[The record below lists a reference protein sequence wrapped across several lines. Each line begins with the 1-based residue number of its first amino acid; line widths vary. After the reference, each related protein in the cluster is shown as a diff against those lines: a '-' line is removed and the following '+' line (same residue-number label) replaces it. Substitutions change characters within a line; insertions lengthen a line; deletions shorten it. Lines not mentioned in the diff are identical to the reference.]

1 MNNDDKFIDIEKAIH
16 SKNPKLLKWLP
27 KFILRY
33 IKKIVHE
40 DEINQIL
47 LENIDNYGYDFC
59 KDVINR
65 FNIKVTTKGTENI
78 PKNGGYIFVAN
89 HPLGGMDAMAIVTT
103 VAPIRNDIKFIVN
116 DLLLNLKNLKGQFV
130 GVNKHGG
137 NTKESLNMVDELFA
151 SDNAVFIFP
160 AGLVS
165 RKNRGLVEDLEWK
178 KTFITRAK
186 KHNKTIIP
194 LYVEGKLTNFFY
206 RLSNYRTKI
215 GIKSNIEMFYL
226 VDECFKQKN
235 KHLKII
241 FGESVPPSRFDKS
254 KTDKEWAEWMK
265 KKVYNL
271 KPIC

>member
-116 DLLLNLKNLKGQFV
+116 DLLLKLKNLKGQFV

-254 KTDKEWAEWMK
+254 KTDKES
-265 KKVYNL
+265 L
-271 KPIC
+271 SS

>member
-1 MNNDDKFIDIEKAIH
+1 MNEDNKFIDIEKVIH

-33 IKKIVHE
+33 IKKTVHE
-40 DEINQIL
+40 DDINQII
-47 LENIDNYGYDFC
+47 LENKDNDGYDFS
-59 KDVINR
+59 KEIIKR

-78 PKNGGYIFVAN
+78 PKDGGYIFVAN

-116 DLLLNLKNLKGQFV
+116 DLLLNIKNLKGLFV
-130 GVNKHGG
+130 GVNKHGV
-137 NTKESLNMVDELFA
+137 NSKESLNMVDKLFA

-165 RKNRGLVEDLEWK
+165 RKNKGKVEDLEWK
-178 KTFITRAK
+178 KTFITRSK

-206 RLSNYRTKI
+206 RLSNFRTKI
-215 GIKSNIEMFYL
+215 GIKANIEMFYL
-226 VDECFKQKN
+226 ADETFKQEN

-241 FGESVPPSRFDKS
+241 FGEPVPSSLFDKS

-271 KPIC
+271 KSNC